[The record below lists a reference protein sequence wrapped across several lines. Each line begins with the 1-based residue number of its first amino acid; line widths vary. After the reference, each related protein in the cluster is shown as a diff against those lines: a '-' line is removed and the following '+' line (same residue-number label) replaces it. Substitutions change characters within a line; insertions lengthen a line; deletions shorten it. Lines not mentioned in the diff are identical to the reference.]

1 MNKQE
6 TEKVQIKVL
15 NLNPIPLKTIPYF
28 LILNSNLTQPTT
40 LLQINKALKI
50 IILTFYRYKK
60 WGQKMYIETEIY
72 QYLQIMIFKL
82 LVITKNTKQMNI
94 QIVNSSYQIN
104 LIYIKHKLRERYIK
118 IKMIISNEEPKK
130 YRNLLIN
137 NKYYISC
144 TYFFL
149 F

>member
-82 LVITKNTKQMNI
+82 LVITKNTK
-94 QIVNSSYQIN
+94 
-104 LIYIKHKLRERYIK
+104 
-118 IKMIISNEEPKK
+118 
-130 YRNLLIN
+130 
-137 NKYYISC
+137 
-144 TYFFL
+144 
-149 F
+149 